1 MKSIYYTGLNTSNG
15 QEKVI
20 LNINIIKT
28 FKDYKYEAEL
38 NSRYWFVIIKF
49 FIC

>member
-20 LNINIIKT
+20 LNINIKKQIY
-28 FKDYKYEAEL
+28 DYKYEAEL
-38 NSRYWFVIIKF
+38 
-49 FIC
+49 

>member
-20 LNINIIKT
+20 LNINITLIPQHY
-28 FKDYKYEAEL
+28 YK
-38 NSRYWFVIIKF
+38 IF
-49 FIC
+49 F

>member
-1 MKSIYYTGLNTSNG
+1 MINQCGVTLVFTAFMKSIYYTGLNTSNG

-28 FKDYKYEAEL
+28 NL
-38 NSRYWFVIIKF
+38 
-49 FIC
+49 

>member
-20 LNINIIKT
+20 LNINIIY
-28 FKDYKYEAEL
+28 DYKYEAEL